1 MRTQDEVEHFHNCRE
16 FSQPPQVFISGYAN
30 AREKFSIAFRKKHSL
45 KTTKQGKD
53 KKIHFTDQ
61 NVSSYAIYLTMA
73 FVNWPIKIYI
83 W

>member
-1 MRTQDEVEHFHNCRE
+1 MGELETVMRTQDEVEHFHNCRE

-53 KKIHFTDQ
+53 KKSI
-61 NVSSYAIYLTMA
+61 L
-73 FVNWPIKIYI
+73 PIKTYLPTPFI
-83 W
+83 